1 MHVDGPAV
9 ASLLVERAREEAAG
23 AGVRIGE
30 EPELSAR
37 VAKALDAV
45 YAPVLTVSTVT
56 GTAARAAELSVRHPR
71 AAAEAMEGFGV
82 AEAAAAHRVP
92 VLEIR
97 AISNPVGPRDR
108 AAWRIGQALDSLRY
122 AFQLLAPVLE
132 ETP

>member
-1 MHVDGPAV
+1 MRVLVVTAVAAEADSVAAGLTGIGATPVVDVLAAGVGPA
-9 ASLLVERAREEAAG
+9 
-23 AGVRIGE
+23 
-30 EPELSAR
+30 
-37 VAKALDAV
+37 
-45 YAPVLTVSTVT
+45 
-56 GTAARAAELSVRHPR
+56 